1 MFTVQLISLQQYF
14 PILMPCN
21 ITRYHKSVI
30 AQLISLQQYFP
41 IFMPCN
47 ITRYHTSVIA
57 QTLLLCDVLAS
68 LIRINV
74 LKGASYC
81 MRRDTML
88 SMHLLLWLLI
98 IKYLL
103 HSCILWLLNL
113 WAAFLFAFDS

>member
-21 ITRYHKSVI
+21 ITRYYK
-30 AQLISLQQYFP
+30 
-41 IFMPCN
+41 
-47 ITRYHTSVIA
+47 SVIA
-57 QTLLLCDVLAS
+57 QTLLLCDVLVS

-74 LKGASYC
+74 LKRASYC

-88 SMHLLLWLLI
+88 SMRLLLWLLI

-103 HSCILWLLNL
+103 HSCILWLLNS
-113 WAAFLFAFDS
+113 WAAFLLAFDL